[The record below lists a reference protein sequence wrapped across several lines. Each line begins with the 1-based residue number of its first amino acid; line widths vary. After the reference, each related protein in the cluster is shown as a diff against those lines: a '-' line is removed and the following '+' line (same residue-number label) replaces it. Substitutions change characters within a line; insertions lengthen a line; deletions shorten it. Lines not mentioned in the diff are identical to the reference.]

1 MYVDGDLGVRCCC
14 CKLNMQLSWNPR
26 LNEHRGEKTTVQD
39 DNIGQESMVS
49 HVLCAQQVASDN
61 AVCVTCRGATN

>member
-1 MYVDGDLGVRCCC
+1 
-14 CKLNMQLSWNPR
+14 MQLSWNPR